1 MARKPAVAGQFYPDT
16 ERELRAAI
24 ASYCPADAVAEP
36 ALGAVCPHA
45 GYVFSGPVAGRLFAS
60 VRVPDAVVLL
70 MPSHHFDRPPFALWT
85 DGAWQ
90 TPLGDMDI
98 HPELTQALAALPMV
112 TEDDRPHLPE
122 HSGEVVVP
130 FIQYRN
136 PGARMAAVCVTVS
149 AKLQAL
155 KEFGEALA
163 GLLRDAGCA
172 DALVVASSD
181 MSHEQGPQ
189 ALATVQAGDSRAIEA
204 MTGLDPERLYH
215 VCRGEGVTMCGVLPA
230 TAALTASLARGAG
243 EGRLVARATS
253 ADSPF
258 GRGSYVVGYAGLVFK

>member
-1 MARKPAVAGQFYPDT
+1 MVRTPAVAGQFYPET

-24 ASYCPADAVAEP
+24 ASYCPPDLVPEP

-60 VRVPDAVVLL
+60 IRVPDAVVLL
-70 MPSHHFDRPPFALWT
+70 TPSHHFDRPAFALWT
-85 DGAWQ
+85 GGAWQ
-90 TPLGDMDI
+90 TPLGDMAI
-98 HPELTQALAALPMV
+98 HSELTEAIAGLPMV
-112 TEDDRPHLPE
+112 DPDDRPHLPE

-136 PGARMAAVCVTVS
+136 PQARMAVLCLTMS

-155 KEFGEALA
+155 RDFGEALA
-163 GLLRDAGCA
+163 GVLSDTGCA

-181 MSHEQGPQ
+181 MSHEQGRE
-189 ALATVQAGDSRAIEA
+189 ALEAVKTGDQRAIEA
-204 MTGLDPERLYH
+204 MTALDPDRLYH

-230 TAALTASLARGAG
+230 TATLVASLSRGAG
-243 EGRLVARATS
+243 EGRLIARATS
-253 ADSPF
+253 ADSPY
-258 GRGSYVVGYAGLVFK
+258 GRGSYVVGYAGVVFK